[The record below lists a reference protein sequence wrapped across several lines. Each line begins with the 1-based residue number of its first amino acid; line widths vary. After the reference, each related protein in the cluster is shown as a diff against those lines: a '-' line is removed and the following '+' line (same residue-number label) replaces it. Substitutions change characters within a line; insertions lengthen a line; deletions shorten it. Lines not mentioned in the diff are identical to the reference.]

1 MNLKLYDS
9 DYVSICL
16 NDDDGAYVEYGKIV
30 KNDVFGEFYNTESSF
45 DHEDFIEA
53 VKLLGYNFSTVEN
66 EVKNYL
72 RNKGCYIRASVKGT
86 EKIKYSFVDLVT
98 DETISSSNNLL
109 RLVINEILEKENNTT
124 L

>member
-1 MNLKLYDS
+1 MNLKLYNS
-9 DYVSICL
+9 DYVSIYL
-16 NDDDGAYVEYGKIV
+16 NENDGAYVEYGKMDQ
-30 KNDVFGEFYNTESSF
+30 NDVFGEFFNTESSF

-53 VKLLGYNFSTVEN
+53 VRLLGYNFGTVEN
-66 EVKNYL
+66 EVKDYL

-98 DETISSSNNLL
+98 DEIICSSNDLL
-109 RLVINEILEKENNTT
+109 RLVINEILENENNTI